1 MSVTFHFMENFKKKR
16 RYMNLLKLFYLF
28 KRKTCFENQTC
39 FPFRKS
45 VCSALAKKRRNKG
58 LIKERK
64 VKKLRTRDSLQEY
77 NIKFRKKTLSSY
89 ERK

>member
-1 MSVTFHFMENFKKKR
+1 MENFKKKR

-64 VKKLRTRDSLQEY
+64 VKKLKPETHCK
-77 NIKFRKKTLSSY
+77 NITLNLEKKL
-89 ERK
+89 